1 MTDKLPFTIEILE
14 FEAESPAA
22 LDRVIGGSMYF
33 EEAKRIGQ
41 HLLSVVD
48 TGTRPRGYRVLSH
61 DQEVVYIW
69 RPDDIPGQDRHNGE
83 CLLLARKADIRR
95 NTDI

>member
-1 MTDKLPFTIEILE
+1 MIDKVPFTIEILG
-14 FEAESPAA
+14 SGHDSSVIV
-22 LDRVIGGSMYF
+22 DRVIGGSVYF

-69 RPDDIPGQDRHNGE
+69 RPDDR
-83 CLLLARKADIRR
+83 
-95 NTDI
+95 